1 MFHFQLKSA
10 QLARILKIAWIW
22 YAEWHF
28 LRPLQFHG
36 TQVGFG
42 CKPSLQSS
50 RQISYRH
57 NGTFLTN
64 LGNSKLFWC
73 RPYLC
78 DVVRYWFNFVKYR
91 PLCILGVQ
99 QSYGIDLLC
108 IEFKSRIK
116 LKFASVIEMNVEEL
130 NENVKPFAYYFYF
143 LLEVVFVKYD
153 WCNQRRRFLF
163 SYKLCKKYV
172 WLRQWNRRRKRKK
185 DIRNV
190 VIATIYIGPVSENV
204 TITYRIHVLWDIKII
219 SGRWSTY
226 RHRITR
232 IAQFSIAQLIV
243 WLHTKTYAFGN
254 YKIKANIR
262 KDKMR
267 ENVL

>member
-1 MFHFQLKSA
+1 MKMLSLLLITF
-10 QLARILKIAWIW
+10 ILC
-22 YAEWHF
+22 
-28 LRPLQFHG
+28 P
-36 TQVGFG
+36 
-42 CKPSLQSS
+42 
-50 RQISYRH
+50 
-57 NGTFLTN
+57 
-64 LGNSKLFWC
+64 
-73 RPYLC
+73 
-78 DVVRYWFNFVKYR
+78 
-91 PLCILGVQ
+91 
-99 QSYGIDLLC
+99 
-108 IEFKSRIK
+108 
-116 LKFASVIEMNVEEL
+116 
-130 NENVKPFAYYFYF
+130 
-143 LLEVVFVKYD
+143 EVVFVKYD

-172 WLRQWNRRRKRKK
+172 WLRQWNRRRKRKN

-254 YKIKANIR
+254 YKIKAKSSFVNLLSYGHLKKNARNTIGKLKKMNITTKKR
-262 KDKMR
+262 
-267 ENVL
+267 N